1 MFTRKKLIIFTFIV
15 ILVVLPLAVL
25 RSHYVVPILMYHS
38 VSPRATREN
47 RLSVSAASFERQ
59 MRFLK
64 ERKYNVVTL
73 EELAAL
79 ISEKKK
85 IPPRTIAITLDDGYK
100 DNYEWAFPAL
110 KKYGLP
116 ATIFVIVEEIG
127 RPQQDRLSWEEIKAM
142 QESGLITIGSHCM
155 GPDPLTKI
163 SSVEEL
169 KRQIAESRRVLEREL
184 GRKVLAFS
192 YPEGRFTS
200 QIRDLVIAAG
210 YKVAVATN
218 PGRNYPDDDVFALK
232 RLRIS
237 HTSDNLFVFW
247 AEISGYYTFI
257 KERRRK

>member
-1 MFTRKKLIIFTFIV
+1 MFTRKRFIIFT
-15 ILVVLPLAVL
+15 LVAVLIVLPAAVFNH
-25 RSHYVVPILMYHS
+25 HYVVPVIMYHS
-38 VSPRATREN
+38 VSPQATEAN

-64 ERKYNVVTL
+64 EHRYNVVTL

-85 IPPRTIAITLDDGYK
+85 IPPRTIAITFDDGYK
-100 DNYEWAFPAL
+100 DNYEWAFPVL
-110 KKYGLP
+110 KKFNLP
-116 ATIFVIVEEIG
+116 ATVFVIIDEIG
-127 RPQQDRLSWEEIKAM
+127 RPQQDRLSWEEVKAM
-142 QESGLITIGSHCM
+142 QDSGLVTIGSHCM

-163 SSVEEL
+163 SAPDEI
-169 KRQIAESRRVLEREL
+169 KRQIFESRRVLEEKL
-184 GRKVLAFS
+184 GRKVFAFS

-200 QIRDLVIAAG
+200 QIRGLVIDAG

-218 PGRNYPDDDVFALK
+218 PGRHYPDDDVFALK

-247 AEISGYYTFI
+247 AETSGYYTFI
-257 KERRRK
+257 KERRHK